1 MVWTRGMSVATLA
14 CSGCCDREGVL
25 IPRDLDGV
33 AYVDDLCHEPG
44 DLSRSIAGATR
55 LVMIVHPAG
64 LSTAKVQRSVRSA
77 GIDPLGIQYLSADT
91 IDGDTSRAALL
102 IRGSSARAEAYIESR
117 PEHAR
122 PRFGAQRSRRDLLS
136 VPVPYYEAIPLVDD
150 HVCAAADGCRACVG
164 ECPQGA
170 YQWSLGHIKFDR
182 DACVTCGRCVTA
194 CPTGAIGNPSIT
206 SQAISDQIAALVA
219 GTVSDSLGIA
229 FVCRQR
235 THSVT
240 KAGWAEVEVPCAGMV
255 PATWPV
261 AALMSGAAAAAV
273 IPCSASGCA
282 LGNDQRVVAAVTLA
296 QQLLANA
303 GLDPA
308 AVLDEPG
315 PRATPLEPVALDDP
329 FGTHGPTEV
338 ALALQSMATSS
349 RAIAGAGLMAFR
361 GVVTI
366 DRDACTVCLTCTET
380 CPTGALRS
388 NASSGALAV
397 MFEASICTGCTQC
410 VVACP
415 EFERGAIH
423 VDRRIDT
430 AALRA
435 GPQKLAEST
444 TAECELCGGPIAP
457 AAMLN
462 RISQLLG
469 TEHGAAMSYLERR
482 CMDCR
487 GAR

>member
-1 MVWTRGMSVATLA
+1 MSVAALA
-14 CSGCCDREGVL
+14 CSGCCDSEGVL
-25 IPRDLDGV
+25 IPRDLDEV
-33 AYVDDLCHEPG
+33 IYVDDLCHQPG

-55 LVMIVHPAG
+55 LVMIVHPAA
-64 LSTAKVQRSVRSA
+64 LSTAKVQRSVRRA

-91 IDGDTSRAALL
+91 IDGDASRAALL
-102 IRGSSARAEAYIESR
+102 IPGASARAEAYIESR

-122 PRFGAQRSRRDLLS
+122 PRFGARRSRRDLLS

-150 HVCAAADGCRACVG
+150 DVCAAADGCSACVG
-164 ECPQGA
+164 ECPQEA

-182 DACVTCGRCVTA
+182 DACVTCGRCITA

-206 SQAISDQIAALVA
+206 SQALTDQIAALVTSTA
-219 GTVSDSLGIA
+219 SDSLGIA
-229 FVCRQR
+229 FVCRQG

-261 AALMSGAAAAAV
+261 AALMSGAAGAAV
-273 IPCSASGCA
+273 IPCSVSGCA
-282 LGNDQRVVAAVTLA
+282 LGSDQRVVAAVTLA
-296 QQLLANA
+296 QRLLANA

-308 AVLDEPG
+308 AVVDEPG
-315 PRATPLEPVALDDP
+315 PLATPLEPIALDDP

-349 RAIAGAGLMAFR
+349 RAIAEAGLMAFR
-361 GVVTI
+361 GLVAI
-366 DRDACTVCLTCTET
+366 DRDVCTVCLTCTET

-388 NASSGALAV
+388 NASSGTLAV
-397 MFEASICTGCTQC
+397 MFDPSTCTGCRQC

-415 EFERGAIH
+415 EFERDAIR
-423 VDRRIDT
+423 VDHCIDT

-457 AAMLN
+457 AAMLD